1 MLIAAFAAIVAQDPP
16 MPRAVNPAPRPSDA
30 VVLDH
35 SRWRTR
41 DGGPNKCK
49 DESGV
54 MVCATGAGDIFSVD
68 KFRSAQL
75 HLEFNLP
82 PMPDQKG
89 QRRANSGFYLH
100 GRYELQILDG
110 IDNPT
115 YANGTIGALYNQAP
129 PLVSAAKPA
138 GEWQTYDVIFHAP
151 KCDAN
156 GAIVERPVVTAL
168 LNGVLVQDRVAIS
181 EAADQE
187 RRRDQGKG
195 ACEPGPI
202 KLQDHSGFPNAPHTV
217 MKFRNIW
224 FRPLD

>member
-1 MLIAAFAAIVAQDPP
+1 
-16 MPRAVNPAPRPSDA
+16 
-30 VVLDH
+30 
-35 SRWRTR
+35 
-41 DGGPNKCK
+41 
-49 DESGV
+49 
-54 MVCATGAGDIFSVD
+54 MVCATGAGDIYSVD
-68 KFRSAQL
+68 QFKSAQV

-115 YANGTIGALYNQAP
+115 YANGMIGALYNQAP
-129 PLVSAAKPA
+129 PLVNAAKPA
-138 GEWQTYDVIFHAP
+138 GEWQTYDAIFHAP
-151 KCDAN
+151 KCDAD
-156 GAIVERPVVTAL
+156 GRVVERATITAL
-168 LNGVLVQDRVAIS
+168 LNGVLVQDHVVVS
-181 EAADQE
+181 DAADQE
-187 RRRDQGKG
+187 RRRDQGRG
-195 ACEPGPI
+195 ICDPGSI